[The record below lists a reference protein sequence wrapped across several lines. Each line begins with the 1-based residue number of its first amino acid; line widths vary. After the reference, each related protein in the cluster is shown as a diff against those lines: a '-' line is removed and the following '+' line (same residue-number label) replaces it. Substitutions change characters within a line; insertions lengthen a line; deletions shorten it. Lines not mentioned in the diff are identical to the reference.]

1 MNEKKSEIIFYGNL
15 NGKNIQGYAYSVYGI
30 GGEAPTITANA
41 GGGHMPYILIEW
53 EEEDEKVERH
63 SGV

>member
-30 GGEAPTITANA
+30 GGKHQRLQPMPVA
-41 GGGHMPYILIEW
+41 GTCLTY
-53 EEEDEKVERH
+53 
-63 SGV
+63 

>member
-30 GGEAPTITANA
+30 GGGSTNDYSQCRWRAHALHI
-41 GGGHMPYILIEW
+41 
-53 EEEDEKVERH
+53 D
-63 SGV
+63 